1 MNAIS
6 EVKLNNMNK
15 LYETGMEVSNKSKA
29 GKKLKKARNKHRK
42 IAKIISIIFII
53 ILLVMLVGNG
63 FLTIYIYDQN
73 FNVRGDSYEPLMFHV
88 EDFQGLSRTQYE
100 FISDKGQKL
109 AGYLYESSD
118 ENESDESKGVIVLA
132 HGFGGGGHNSYMD
145 VANYFVQNGYYVFA
159 YDATGCDE
167 SEGEGVGGFPQ
178 GVIDLDYAINFV
190 EGLDKTKN
198 LPICLFG
205 HSWGAYCVSCIPKY
219 HPEVKAIIE
228 CSGFNSSSEEF
239 EAQGKD
245 QAGSYI
251 YTMLPYIHLYEK
263 YKYGE
268 YSKCN
273 ALDGLAS
280 TDAKVMV
287 VHSQDD
293 GVVPISIGYDKY
305 YEKFKSD
312 DRFTFVEFKDKGHNV
327 FNDNTYA
334 DEFDAG
340 FDDWLKT
347 LDYDYNIKENKD
359 RFIEDKADYINKN
372 LDREKWTNTL
382 DKELFGQFLEFY
394 DAAVR

>member
-1 MNAIS
+1 MSNEAKT
-6 EVKLNNMNK
+6 ENK
-15 LYETGMEVSNKSKA
+15 Q
-29 GKKLKKARNKHRK
+29 KKTRNKPRK
-42 IAKIISIIFII
+42 IAKVITIIFVIL
-53 ILLVMLVGNG
+53 LLVMLVGNG
-63 FLTIYIYDQN
+63 ILTVFIYNQN
-73 FNVRGDSYEPLMFHV
+73 FNVRGDSYEPFMLYV

-100 FISDKGQKL
+100 FTSDKGQKL
-109 AGYLYESSD
+109 AGYLYETSD
-118 ENESDESKGVIVLA
+118 ENESDGPKGVIVLA

-178 GVIDLDYAINFV
+178 GVIDLDHAITFV
-190 EGLDKTKN
+190 EGLDKTKD

-228 CSGFNSSSEEF
+228 CSGFNSSAEEF
-239 EAQGKD
+239 EAQGKE

-251 YTMLPYIHLYEK
+251 YTMMPYVHLYER

-293 GVVPISIGYDKY
+293 GVVPISVGYDKY
-305 YEKFKSD
+305 YEKFKDD
-312 DRFTFVEFKDKGHNV
+312 DRFKFVELQDKGHSI
-327 FNDNTYA
+327 FNDYTYA
-334 DEFDAG
+334 DEFDSG
-340 FDDWLKT
+340 FDEWLKS
-347 LDYDYNIKENKD
+347 LDYDYNLEKNKE
-359 RFIEDKADYINKN
+359 RFMEDKADYIHEN

-382 DKELFGQFLEFY
+382 DKELFEEFLDFY

>member
-1 MNAIS
+1 MENISKEIS
-6 EVKLNNMNK
+6 EIENTK
-15 LYETGMEVSNKSKA
+15 TP
-29 GKKLKKARNKHRK
+29 KKKTKRTPRK
-42 IAKIISIIFII
+42 IAKIVGIIFV
-53 ILLVMLVGNG
+53 ILLVVMLIGNG
-63 FLTIYIYDQN
+63 ILTVVIYNQN
-73 FNVRGDSYEPLMFHV
+73 FNIRGDSYEPLMLRV
-88 EDFQGLSRTQYE
+88 EDFEGLSRTEYE
-100 FISDKGQKL
+100 FTSDKGQKL
-109 AGYLYESSD
+109 AGYLYEATG
-118 ENESDESKGVIVLA
+118 ENATDAPKGVIVIA

-145 VANYFVQNGYYVFA
+145 CANFFAQNGYFVFA

-178 GVIDLDYAINFV
+178 GVIDLDHAISFV
-190 EGLDKTKN
+190 EELDKTKN
-198 LPICLFG
+198 LPVCLWG

-228 CSGFNSSSEEF
+228 CSGFNSSAEEF
-239 EAQGKD
+239 EAQGKE

-251 YTMLPYIHLYEK
+251 YTMMPYVHLYEK

-273 ALDGLAS
+273 GLDGLAS

-293 GVVPISIGYDKY
+293 GVVPVSVGYDKY
-305 YEKFKSD
+305 FEKFNGD
-312 DRFTFVEFKDKGHNV
+312 DRFKFLEFTDKGHSI
-327 FNDNTYA
+327 FNDYTYA

-347 LDYDYNIKENKD
+347 LDYDYNLEENKD
-359 RFIEDKADYINKN
+359 RFIEDKADYIHKN

-382 DKELFGQFLEFY
+382 DQELFGQFLEFY
-394 DAAVR
+394 DSALK

>member
-1 MNAIS
+1 MNNEA
-6 EVKLNNMNK
+6 KTDNK
-15 LYETGMEVSNKSKA
+15 Q
-29 GKKLKKARNKHRK
+29 KKTRNKPRK
-42 IAKIISIIFII
+42 IAKVITIIFVIL
-53 ILLVMLVGNG
+53 LLVMLVGNG
-63 FLTIYIYDQN
+63 ILTVVIYNQN
-73 FNVRGDSYEPLMFHV
+73 FNVRGDSYEPFMFYV

-100 FISDKGQKL
+100 FTSDKGQKL
-109 AGYLYESSD
+109 AGYLDETSD
-118 ENESDESKGVIVLA
+118 ENESDEPKGVIVLA
-132 HGFGGGGHNSYMD
+132 PGFGGGGHNSYMD

-178 GVIDLDYAINFV
+178 GVIDLDHAITFV
-190 EGLDKTKN
+190 EGLDKTKD

-228 CSGFNSSSEEF
+228 CSGFNSSAEEF
-239 EAQGKD
+239 EAQGKE

-251 YTMLPYIHLYEK
+251 YTMMPYVHLYER

-293 GVVPISIGYDKY
+293 GVVPISVGYDKY
-305 YEKFKSD
+305 YEKFKDD
-312 DRFTFVEFKDKGHNV
+312 DRFKFVELQDKGHSI
-327 FNDNTYA
+327 FNDYTYA
-334 DEFDAG
+334 DEFDSE
-340 FDDWLKT
+340 FDEWLKT
-347 LDYDYNIKENKD
+347 LDYDYNLDKNKE
-359 RFIEDKADYINKN
+359 RFMEDKADYIHKN

-382 DKELFGQFLEFY
+382 DKELFEEFLDFY

>member
-1 MNAIS
+1 MNNIS
-6 EVKLNNMNK
+6 EEKVDNKKKLNK
-15 LYETGMEVSNKSKA
+15 PG
-29 GKKLKKARNKHRK
+29 K
-42 IAKIISIIFII
+42 IAKIISIIFAVL
-53 ILLVMLVGNG
+53 LLVMLVGNG
-63 FLTIYIYDQN
+63 ILTIVIYNQN
-73 FNVRGDSYEPLMFHV
+73 FNIRCESYEPLMFHV
-88 EDFQGLSRTQYE
+88 EDFQGLSRTRYD
-100 FISDKGQKL
+100 FTSDKGQKL
-109 AGYLYESSD
+109 AGYLYESS
-118 ENESDESKGVIVLA
+118 EETESDGSESDGPKGVIVLA

-145 VANYFVQNGYYVFA
+145 VANYFAHNGYYVFA

-178 GVIDLDYAINFV
+178 GVIDLDHAITFV
-190 EGLDKTKN
+190 EELDKTKN

-205 HSWGAYCVSCIPKY
+205 HSWGAYCVSSIPKY

-228 CSGFNSSSEEF
+228 CSGFNSSAEEF
-239 EAQGKD
+239 EAQGKN

-251 YTMLPYIHLYEK
+251 YTMIPYVHLYEK

-268 YSKCN
+268 YSACN

-293 GVVPISIGYDKY
+293 DVVPISIGYDKY
-305 YEKFKSD
+305 YERFKSD

-340 FDDWLKT
+340 V
-347 LDYDYNIKENKD
+347 Y
-359 RFIEDKADYINKN
+359 
-372 LDREKWTNTL
+372 REKWTNTL
-382 DKELFGQFLEFY
+382 DKEMFGQFLEFY